1 MSLLSKPLWIEG
13 QLIRPQHF
21 QQQERWLEHL
31 IESRAQ
37 SLRPHGWGVRQMAL
51 DRDLLALGQVSLQSF
66 LGIMPDGTVL
76 DLPSQSALPMA
87 RSAPPTLRNAL
98 VKLAIPARQLD
109 GAEVAGEGG
118 SVRRFRL
125 GEQAARD
132 TTSPERPANP
142 LKVGSLNLSLLF
154 EGEPE
159 DNLVT
164 LPIARIEEVDPAG
177 AIKLSARYIPPVID
191 IRAAER
197 LIEVL
202 NETRALIKSRADALA
217 QRAEA
222 TRAAS
227 DGAGLTDL
235 LILAVLNG
243 EDARFDHLSQLAGIH
258 PDAVFEAMLT
268 LTARLATFGGN
279 RRKPADLPSYRHDDL
294 QLSFFPLIERLREFL
309 AVVTE
314 RNAIPL
320 ELQQRGY
327 GILTAIISDRTLF
340 QDARFVLTA
349 VASVPSEVLRVQL
362 PQQLKIGSVEQIRD
376 LVNLQ
381 LPGIPAKPLAVA
393 PQELPFLQNGVY
405 FELDQSAELWRNLLR
420 SAAFAFHVS
429 GEYPDLHLEFW
440 AIRRKRA

>member
-1 MSLLSKPLWIEG
+1 MWIEG

-21 QQQERWLEHL
+21 QQQERWVEHL
-31 IESRAQ
+31 VETRSQGVR
-37 SLRPHGWGVRQMAL
+37 RHGWGVRSMGL
-51 DRDLLALGQVSLQSF
+51 DRDLLTLGKVSLSSF

-76 DLPSQSALPMA
+76 DLPRQSALPAA
-87 RSAPPTLRNAL
+87 RTAPAGLRNAL
-98 VKLAIPARQLD
+98 VKLAVPMRQVD
-109 GAEVAGEGG
+109 GAELATEQG
-118 SVRRFRL
+118 STRRYVVL
-125 GEQAARD
+125 EQDARD
-132 TTSPERPANP
+132 TTSPDRPASP
-142 LKVGSLNLSLLF
+142 LKIGGLNLSLLF

-164 LPIARIEEVDPAG
+164 MPIAQIEEVDPAG
-177 AIKLSARYIPPVID
+177 AIKLSSRYIPPCLD

-217 QRAEA
+217 QRADA
-222 TRAAS
+222 TRSAS
-227 DGAGLTDL
+227 DGAGLLDM
-235 LILAVLNG
+235 LILTVLNG
-243 EDARFDHLSQLAGIH
+243 EDARFDHLAQDTGVH
-258 PDAVFEAMLT
+258 PDAVFEAMLS

-314 RNAIPL
+314 RNAVPL
-320 ELQQRGY
+320 DLQQRGY

-349 VASVPSEVLRVQL
+349 VASIPSETLRVQL

-381 LPGIPAKPLAVA
+381 LPGIPVKPLSVA

-405 FELDQSAELWRNLLR
+405 FELDQNAELWRNLLR

-440 AIRRKRA
+440 AIRRKRS